1 VCELLQVIGAR
12 DPYPMKMS
20 RRNGQDVTSAWWS
33 QFQPITEQEI
43 QDSKGNFK
51 RRKMFDS
58 NDINDINNDLSV
70 FDANKV
76 IISVNLFN
84 NS

>member
-1 VCELLQVIGAR
+1 MIGAR
-12 DPYPMKMS
+12 DPYPIKMS

-33 QFQPITEQEI
+33 QFQPITDQEI

-51 RRKMFDS
+51 RRKMFDN

-76 IISVNLFN
+76 IISINKDNN

>member
-1 VCELLQVIGAR
+1 VIGAR
-12 DPYPMKMS
+12 DPYPIKMS

-33 QFQPITEQEI
+33 QFQPITDQEI

-51 RRKMFDS
+51 RRKMFDN

-76 IISVNLFN
+76 IISINKDNN